1 VLCVNGVLVGHAS
14 SSIIHAMMINV
25 ISRLLPHSA
34 STYARKRR
42 HTHVHALGV
51 AHVGFWVSAACVHRL
66 NRSQHNSDNLPP
78 PSYHYSTTT
87 TLRRTGTASA
97 KGTLPRSDSSR
108 CSPPALPAS
117 PRASTTPWHTRAHHR
132 RSSPTATP
140 DVKDPSQRNGESTP
154 LSEFHQNGD
163 TSVGGGQTLAH

>member
-1 VLCVNGVLVGHAS
+1 MGHAS
-14 SSIIHAMMINV
+14 SSIIDAMMINV
-25 ISRLLPHSA
+25 TSRLLPHSA

-51 AHVGFWVSAACVHRL
+51 VHVGFWVSAACVHRL
-66 NRSQHNSDNLPP
+66 NNRVTNTILLTSRLPHTIPP
-78 PSYHYSTTT
+78 PPHYAAQEPQAQRARSHT
-87 TLRRTGTASA
+87 
-97 KGTLPRSDSSR
+97 RSDSSR
-108 CSPPALPAS
+108 CSLPALPAS
-117 PRASTTPWHTRAHHR
+117 PRASTTPRHTRAQHR

-163 TSVGGGQTLAH
+163 TSVGGGQPLAH